1 MSTYREK
8 YIQYK
13 KKYLELKNSKL
24 EGGSKQLFSL
34 PEINTVAQQLIAL
47 QNLYPELSKKQII
60 EMVSNV
66 WGYKLDEEKSTEVVE
81 DSTKEVKPT
90 KEVEFTYQNLGIA
103 PGDLKVVGIFFSKLS
118 YNKDLFKLDK
128 FEITE
133 GESVPMVRFSKSDVI
148 KILNETA
155 KRKEEGILEEFNN
168 QKYIYILSFKEKQKK
183 TLETTIETEYTIYNV
198 TVNV

>member
-34 PEINTVAQQLIAL
+34 PEINTLAQQLIAL

-66 WGYKLDEEKSTEVVE
+66 WGYKLDEEKSTE
-81 DSTKEVKPT
+81 EVKPT
-90 KEVEFTYQNLGIA
+90 EVVKLIYNNLENK
-103 PGDLKVVGIFFSKLS
+103 PGKDLKNVGIFFSKLS
-118 YNKDLFKLDK
+118 YNEDLFELDK
-128 FEITE
+128 IEITE
-133 GESVPMVRFSKSDVI
+133 GNSPN
-148 KILNETA
+148 ILNKSQVINILNNA
-155 KRKEEGILEEFNN
+155 AIYKQEGIFEEFNN
-168 QKYIYILSFKEKQKK
+168 QKYVYLLDFKEEQKK

-198 TVNV
+198 TFEV

>member
-1 MSTYREK
+1 
-8 YIQYK
+8 
-13 KKYLELKNSKL
+13 
-24 EGGSKQLFSL
+24 
-34 PEINTVAQQLIAL
+34 
-47 QNLYPELSKKQII
+47 
-60 EMVSNV
+60 MVSNV

-118 YNKDLFKLDK
+118 YNENLFKFDK

-133 GESVPMVRFSKSDVI
+133 GETVENVRFSKSDVI

-155 KRKEEGILEEFNN
+155 KGKEGILEEFNN

-198 TVNV
+198 TINV

>member
-118 YNKDLFKLDK
+118 YNENLFEIYK

-133 GESVPMVRFSKSDVI
+133 GETVPNVRFSKSDVI
-148 KILNETA
+148 KKLNEIA

-198 TVNV
+198 TINV